1 MRIRKCVGTRLISFS
16 AFLEKIKYN
25 SREKISYIYANKF
38 FKNNRKVKLEAFAAL
53 PGGKRWRIV
62 ARYSTF
68 ILPKMLETIKITSF
82 L

>member
-53 PGGKRWRIV
+53 PGGKR
-62 ARYSTF
+62 
-68 ILPKMLETIKITSF
+68 
-82 L
+82 